1 VALSPPR
8 LDVKVRARVS
18 LEYRMTTAPVCWVP
32 CATELSAVGIKSRGA
47 KVTFAALWEKELPRL
62 PGKSKLAEA
71 IRHATSRRVALER
84 FLSDGRFEIDSNI
97 VERAIRPGASGAE
110 TS

>member
-1 VALSPPR
+1 
-8 LDVKVRARVS
+8 
-18 LEYRMTTAPVCWVP
+18 MTTAPVCWVP
-32 CATELSAVGIKSRGA
+32 RATDLSAVGIKSRGA
-47 KVTFAALWEKELPRL
+47 KVTFAALFDLWEKELPRL
-62 PGKSKLAEA
+62 SGKSKLAEA